1 MRKTLPLIAGLSL
14 TAALLLPSISHANGP
29 SLVEPTYDLAAK
41 SLSVKIRHRSLV
53 DSLHY
58 IKYVEIKVNGTL
70 PLTNKYDKQP
80 GSEYTYTYNVA
91 ASPGDVIEV
100 TAKCNLWGSRTVGLT
115 IPRPDDALKTEPTT
129 KPDE

>member
-1 MRKTLPLIAGLSL
+1 MRKTLPLIAVLFL
-14 TAALLLPSISHANGP
+14 TVTLLFPTVSHADAP
-29 SLVEPTYDLAAK
+29 SFVEPTYDLATK
-41 SLSVKIRHRSLV
+41 TLSVKIRHGSLV

-58 IKYVEIKVNGTL
+58 IKYVEIKVNGSL

-80 GSEYTYTYNVA
+80 GNEYTYTYNVA

-115 IPRPDDALKTEPTT
+115 IPSPDGALKTEPTAN
-129 KPDE
+129 PDE